1 MAEVPKDEGVKS
13 FAAFVRDSCDG
24 DVEKEGSLEF
34 WGLLEKIRNTQESF
48 GGTRKGRF
56 VLTFALSYDGKT
68 LHIDHEVAVKNPKT
82 PRQQGQAWL
91 TKEGNYTFKNPRQ
104 LEMQFPRDVSQGR
117 PTVVDDGE
125 QPRMAPVS

>member
-1 MAEVPKDEGVKS
+1 MAEQTTDEGVKS
-13 FAAFVRDSCDG
+13 FAAFVRDACDG

-34 WGLLEKIRNTQESF
+34 WGLLEKIRATQERY
-48 GGTRKGRF
+48 GGARRGRF
-56 VLTFALSYDGKT
+56 TLTFALAYDGKT

-91 TKEGNYTFKNPRQ
+91 TKSGNYTFKNPRQ
-104 LEMQFPRDVSQGR
+104 QELAFPRDVSQPR
-117 PTVVDDGE
+117 PQPVDDGE